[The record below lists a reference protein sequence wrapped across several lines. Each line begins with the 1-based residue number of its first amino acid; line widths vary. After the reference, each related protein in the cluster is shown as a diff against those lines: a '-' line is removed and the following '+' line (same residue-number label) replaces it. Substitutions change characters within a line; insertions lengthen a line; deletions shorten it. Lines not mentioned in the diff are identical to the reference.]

1 MSRIRRLTRCYGEI
15 ECICFFFSSRRRHTR
30 SKRDRSS
37 DVCSSDLM
45 RLALEQAGLAPAL
58 GEVPIGAVLVQDG
71 QVLAQVHNFREVWQD
86 PTAHAE
92 IVAIREAAGRLGT
105 WRLTGATLYV
115 TVEPC
120 SMCAGAI
127 IQSRISRLVFGAR
140 DPKAGACGS
149 VFNLPDER
157 RLNHR
162 VEVIGGIMERESQ
175 ELMQA
180 FFKRLRDD
188 VGERAGL

>member
-1 MSRIRRLTRCYGEI
+1 MTFIAD
-15 ECICFFFSSRRRHTR
+15 
-30 SKRDRSS
+30 K
-37 DVCSSDLM
+37 DLEYM
-45 RLALEQAGLAPAL
+45 RLALEQAGLAPSL

-149 VFNLPDER
+149 VFNLPEER
-157 RLNHR
+157 RLNHK
-162 VEVIGGIMERESQ
+162 VEVTGGVLERESQ
-175 ELMQA
+175 ELIQT
-180 FFKRLRDD
+180 FFRTLRED
-188 VGERAGL
+188 VNERAGL

>member
-1 MSRIRRLTRCYGEI
+1 MS
-15 ECICFFFSSRRRHTR
+15 FMA
-30 SKRDRSS
+30 DN
-37 DVCSSDLM
+37 DLEYM
-45 RLALEQAGLAPAL
+45 QLALERARLAPAL
-58 GEVPIGAVLVQDG
+58 GEVPIGAVLVCDG
-71 QVLAQVHNFREVWQD
+71 QVLAEVHNFREAWQD

-92 IVAIREAAGRLGT
+92 VVAIREAASRLGT

-120 SMCAGAI
+120 SMCTGAI
-127 IQSRISRLVFGAR
+127 IQSRISRLVFGAK

-162 VEVIGGIMERESQ
+162 VEVVGGILEQESQ
-175 ELMQA
+175 ELIQA
-180 FFKRLRDD
+180 FFRRLRDD
-188 VGERAGL
+188 VGEHAGL

>member
-1 MSRIRRLTRCYGEI
+1 MT
-15 ECICFFFSSRRRHTR
+15 FMA
-30 SKRDRSS
+30 DN
-37 DVCSSDLM
+37 DLEYM
-45 RLALEQAGLAPAL
+45 QLALERARLAPAL
-58 GEVPIGAVLVQDG
+58 GEVPIGAVLVLDG
-71 QVLAQVHNFREVWQD
+71 QVLAEVHNFREAWQD

-92 IVAIREAAGRLGT
+92 VVAIREAASRLGT

-127 IQSRISRLVFGAR
+127 IQSRISRLVFGAK

-149 VFNLPDER
+149 VFNLPEER

-162 VEVIGGIMERESQ
+162 VEVVGGILEQESQ
-175 ELMQA
+175 ELIQA
-180 FFKRLRDD
+180 FFRRLRDD
-188 VGERAGL
+188 VGERASL

>member
-1 MSRIRRLTRCYGEI
+1 MTFIAD
-15 ECICFFFSSRRRHTR
+15 
-30 SKRDRSS
+30 K
-37 DVCSSDLM
+37 DLEYM

-149 VFNLPDER
+149 VFNLPEER
-157 RLNHR
+157 RLNHK
-162 VEVIGGIMERESQ
+162 VEVTGGVLERESQ
-175 ELMQA
+175 ELIQT
-180 FFKRLRDD
+180 FFRTLRED
-188 VGERAGL
+188 VNERAGL

>member
-1 MSRIRRLTRCYGEI
+1 MSFIAD
-15 ECICFFFSSRRRHTR
+15 
-30 SKRDRSS
+30 K
-37 DVCSSDLM
+37 DLEYM
-45 RLALEQAGLAPAL
+45 QLALEQARLAPAL
-58 GEVPIGAVLVQDG
+58 GEVPIAAVLVLDG

-92 IVAIREAAGRLGT
+92 VVAIRQAATKLGS
-105 WRLTGATLYV
+105 WRLTGTTMYV

-127 IQSRISRLVFGAR
+127 IQSRVSRLVFGTK

-162 VEVIGGIMERESQ
+162 VQVVGGVLERESQ

-180 FFKRLRDD
+180 FFRGLRDG
-188 VGERAGL
+188 VSERASM

>member
-1 MSRIRRLTRCYGEI
+1 MAFI
-15 ECICFFFSSRRRHTR
+15 ED
-30 SKRDRSS
+30 K
-37 DVCSSDLM
+37 DLEYM
-45 RLALEQAGLAPAL
+45 QLALEQARLAPTR
-58 GEVPIGAVLVQDG
+58 GEVPIGAVLVLDG
-71 QVLAQVHNFREVWQD
+71 QVLAQVHNFREAWQD

-92 IVAIREAAGRLGT
+92 VVAIREAATRLGT
-105 WRLTGATLYV
+105 WRLTSTTLYV
-115 TVEPC
+115 TIEPC
-120 SMCAGAI
+120 SMCTGAI

-157 RLNHR
+157 RLNHQ
-162 VEVIGGIMERESQ
+162 VQVVGGVMERESQ

-188 VGERAGL
+188 VGEPAEL

>member
-1 MSRIRRLTRCYGEI
+1 MTDKDFEY
-15 ECICFFFSSRRRHTR
+15 
-30 SKRDRSS
+30 
-37 DVCSSDLM
+37 M
-45 RLALEQAGLAPAL
+45 QLALEVARRAPAL

-71 QVLAQVHNFREVWQD
+71 QILAQVHNFREIWQD

-92 IVAIREAAGRLGT
+92 VVAIREAATKLGT
-105 WRLTGATLYV
+105 WRLTGTTLYA
-115 TVEPC
+115 TIEPC

-162 VEVIGGIMERESQ
+162 VIVLGGVLERESQ
-175 ELMQA
+175 ELMQT
-180 FFKRLRDD
+180 FFRSLREDVVNQAGGDD
-188 VGERAGL
+188 GSLIVNR

>member
-1 MSRIRRLTRCYGEI
+1 MTFIAD
-15 ECICFFFSSRRRHTR
+15 
-30 SKRDRSS
+30 KDREY
-37 DVCSSDLM
+37 M

-71 QVLAQVHNFREVWQD
+71 QVLAQVHNFREAWQD

-92 IVAIREAAGRLGT
+92 IVAIREAANRLGT

-120 SMCAGAI
+120 SMCAGAV

-140 DPKAGACGS
+140 DPKAGACDTLFKITS
-149 VFNLPDER
+149 DP

-162 VEVIGGIMERESQ
+162 AKVTAGVLAEDCSALLSQFFQSRRPAREPEIRS
-175 ELMQA
+175 EGCLS
-180 FFKRLRDD
+180 
-188 VGERAGL
+188 G

>member
-1 MSRIRRLTRCYGEI
+1 MTFIAD
-15 ECICFFFSSRRRHTR
+15 
-30 SKRDRSS
+30 K
-37 DVCSSDLM
+37 DLEYM

-149 VFNLPDER
+149 VFNLPEER
-157 RLNHR
+157 RLNHKA
-162 VEVIGGIMERESQ
+162 EVTGGGIGTRKEGDSLTFFAT
-175 ELMQA
+175 LMQGVEG
-180 FFKRLRDD
+180 R
-188 VGERAGL
+188 

>member
-1 MSRIRRLTRCYGEI
+1 MTMSFITD
-15 ECICFFFSSRRRHTR
+15 
-30 SKRDRSS
+30 K
-37 DVCSSDLM
+37 DLEYM
-45 RLALEQAGLAPAL
+45 QLALEKAKLAPAL
-58 GEVPIGAVLVQDG
+58 GEVPIGAVLVLDG

-92 IVAIREAAGRLGT
+92 VVAIREAATRLGT
-105 WRLTGATLYV
+105 WRLTGTTLYV
-115 TVEPC
+115 TIEPC

-127 IQSRISRLVFGAR
+127 IQSRITRLVFGAK

-162 VEVIGGIMERESQ
+162 VHVVGGVLEQESQ
-175 ELMQA
+175 GLIQT
-180 FFKRLRDD
+180 FFRGLRDG